1 MPPSASGGEKK
12 AGSVPVHFHPKLE
25 GQEAFISVVSLTA
38 LCSQSSQR
46 NHGRL
51 WEVPKHWTPAP
62 SAFDTQSAYLAANM
76 DEWITTTA
84 VFEEGGSWLES
95 GVGSA
100 IHTMTMSSSRS
111 QTMAVLVSLVGRSGG
126 DW

>member
-1 MPPSASGGEKK
+1 MPPSAAGGAKK
-12 AGSVPVHFHPKLE
+12 AGSVAVLFHSKLE
-25 GQEAFISVVSLTA
+25 GQEAFVGVVSLTG

-46 NHGRL
+46 NHGRP

-62 SAFDTQSAYLAANM
+62 SAFDTQSANLAANM

-84 VFEEGGSWLES
+84 VFEDGGSWLES

-111 QTMAVLVSLVGRSGG
+111 QTMAVLVPLVGRSGG
-126 DW
+126 DR